1 MRATNNVIIR
11 ITVWSELSFL
21 FYFKYKHINKKHQ
34 IWKPNWRV
42 DIQQATKNRSR
53 KTKDERQT
61 SDKMAP
67 FPLLFKSWPSPI
79 SNFLLFTCKVLLHF
93 PFYNFEKH
101 SYNNACHWNTS
112 SPIFPIR
119 TDEILNIGI
128 SLSIWLNLSLLNPG
142 LTHLLLLAKKLWVV
156 YAHVSAWESEIIAVG
171 DGYY

>member
-1 MRATNNVIIR
+1 
-11 ITVWSELSFL
+11 
-21 FYFKYKHINKKHQ
+21 
-34 IWKPNWRV
+34 
-42 DIQQATKNRSR
+42 
-53 KTKDERQT
+53 
-61 SDKMAP
+61 MAP

-119 TDEILNIGI
+119 TDEILKIGI

-142 LTHLLLLAKKLWVV
+142 LTHQLLLSKKLWVV
-156 YAHVSAWESEIIAVG
+156 YAHVSAWESEIIIRWRGWLLLEFRLTKLLKV
-171 DGYY
+171 